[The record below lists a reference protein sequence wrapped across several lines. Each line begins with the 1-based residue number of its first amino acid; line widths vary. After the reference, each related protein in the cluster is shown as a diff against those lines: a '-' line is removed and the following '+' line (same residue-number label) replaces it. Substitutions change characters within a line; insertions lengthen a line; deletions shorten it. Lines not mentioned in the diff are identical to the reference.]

1 MSKKKGKFDL
11 TGLVHDGYIK
21 DGQTLYFVSNPKMNC
36 KVTKQ
41 PNGEFKITVGTGNT
55 VETMTI
61 HAFAVKC
68 LGQEPPDH
76 AAKWF
81 RDEKGT
87 TLYDFWHKDDYVEA
101 A

>member
-11 TGLVHDGYIK
+11 THLVHEGYLK
-21 DGQTLYFVSNPKMNC
+21 DGQTIYFVSDPKKTA
-36 KVTKQ
+36 KVSKQ
-41 PNGEFKITVGTGNT
+41 PNNEYKIQVGA
-55 VETMTI
+55 ETMTV
-61 HAFAVKC
+61 HAFATQL

-76 AAKWF
+76 ASKWF

-87 TLYDFWHKDDYVEA
+87 TLYDFWHAGDMAEA